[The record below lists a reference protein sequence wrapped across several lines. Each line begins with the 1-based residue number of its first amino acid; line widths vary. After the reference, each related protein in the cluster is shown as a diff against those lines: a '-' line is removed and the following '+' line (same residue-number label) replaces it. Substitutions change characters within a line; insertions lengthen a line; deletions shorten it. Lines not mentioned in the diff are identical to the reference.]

1 MGTETIEEAP
11 AVGDERQ
18 GEQQGER
25 TDGRSATDGRSRTDG
40 RDGDTGTLRG
50 RGIRGPV
57 RGTAP
62 VPLSVLDLATVG
74 SGFTATDALRTSV
87 EIARTA
93 ETRGYH
99 RMWVAEHHSMPGVA
113 SSSPAVILAHLA
125 AHTRTL
131 RLGSGGVM
139 LPNHAPLVIAEQFGT
154 LEALAPGRIDL
165 GLGRAPG
172 TDGATAAALRRT
184 DRLHEGADEFPQQ
197 LAELTRFLD
206 DDFPDGHRY
215 ARIHAI
221 PGPVQ
226 GTAPGGVQSAGRPSV
241 WLLGSSGFS
250 ARLAGTLGLP
260 FSFAHHFS
268 AANTVPALAL
278 YRESFRP
285 SEILDRPYASIGVA
299 ALAADDPAEARRQVL
314 SGALSMLRLRTGRPG
329 LVPTPQEAEAYEF
342 SPAERDFVDSWLVNI
357 IHGDPDTVRT
367 GLDQLVDRTGAD
379 ELVITAN
386 AHTPSVRLRSYD
398 LIADAYGFP
407 KDIATASA
415 EAPSGVSSE
424 VAAG

>member
-1 MGTETIEEAP
+1 MGEQ
-11 AVGDERQ
+11 RQ
-18 GEQQGER
+18 GSDR
-25 TDGRSATDGRSRTDG
+25 Y
-40 RDGDTGTLRG
+40 
-50 RGIRGPV
+50 GIRGTA
-57 RGTAP
+57 RGSAP

-74 SGFTATDALRTSV
+74 EGLTAGDSLRNSV
-87 EIARTA
+87 EIAKVA

-125 AHTRTL
+125 AYTRIL

-184 DRLHEGADEFPQQ
+184 DSLREAGDEFPRQ

-206 DDFPDGHRY
+206 DDFPDGHPY
-215 ARIHAI
+215 TRIHAI

-226 GTAPGGVQSAGRPSV
+226 GSAEGGVQSAGRPSV

-250 ARLAGTLGLP
+250 ARLAGALGLP

-268 AANTVPALAL
+268 SANTIPALAL

-285 SEILDRPYASIGVA
+285 SEVLDRPYASIGVG
-299 ALAADDPAEARRQVL
+299 ALAAEDPAEARRQVL
-314 SGALSMLRLRTGRPG
+314 SGALGMLRLRTGRPG
-329 LVPTPQEAEAYEF
+329 LLPTPQEAEAYAF
-342 SPAERDFVDSWLVNI
+342 SQAELDFVDSWVGDVV
-357 IHGDPDTVRT
+357 HGDPETVRT
-367 GLDQLVDRTGAD
+367 GLDELVARTGAD

-386 AHTPSVRLRSYD
+386 THTPAARLRSYE
-398 LIADAYGFP
+398 LIADVYGFP
-407 KDIATASA
+407 KDATVKAGGHVTGES
-415 EAPSGVSSE
+415 
-424 VAAG
+424 AAG

>member
-1 MGTETIEEAP
+1 MA
-11 AVGDERQ
+11 
-18 GEQQGER
+18 
-25 TDGRSATDGRSRTDG
+25 
-40 RDGDTGTLRG
+40 RDGGSGGSDTGG
-50 RGIRGPV
+50 SSSGGAGDGIRGTV
-57 RGTAP
+57 RGSAP
-62 VPLSVLDLATVG
+62 VPLSVLDLAGVG
-74 SGFTATDALRTSV
+74 AGLTAGDALRNSV

-93 ETRGYH
+93 EARGYH

-125 AHTRTL
+125 AFTRTL

-184 DRLHEGADEFPQQ
+184 ESLHEGADEFPQQ

-206 DDFPDGHRY
+206 DDFPGGHRY
-215 ARIHAI
+215 ARIHAV

-226 GTAPGGVQSAGRPSV
+226 GSTAGGVQSAARPSI

-250 ARLAGTLGLP
+250 AQLAGALGLP

-285 SEILDRPYASIGVA
+285 SAVLDRPYASIGVA
-299 ALAADDPAEARRQVL
+299 ALAAEDPEQARRQVMA
-314 SGALSMLRLRTGRPG
+314 GALGMLRLRTGRPG
-329 LVPTPQEAEAYEF
+329 LIPTPEEAAAYPF
-342 SPAERDFVDSWLVNI
+342 SPMERDFVDSWLANI
-357 IHGDPDTVRT
+357 VHGDPETVRT
-367 GLDQLVDRTGAD
+367 GLDELVGRTGAD

-386 AHTPSVRLRSYD
+386 AHTPAVRLRSYD

-407 KDIATASA
+407 KDIA
-415 EAPSGVSSE
+415 
-424 VAAG
+424 AG